1 MMRNKITIIAT
12 LFSLLMPFAS
22 LYARRPQDRHV
33 LVDTVCRCT
42 PAQFQKTIDRFFYQF
57 QNNSDSL
64 FNWVYLNTGG
74 DGNEKEGGKDAI
86 KLHYA
91 QAIYDP
97 VEKTGDLG
105 LDIYVL
111 GSKMFPDRH
120 LYTKNFGRKLGVTY
134 SGSLLENGSV
144 VFRLDSVAPRQTKVH
159 YEFNFVFGKFFS
171 LLISDKI
178 WNEVI
183 KWRLEQVFANLVEY
197 TETGKVTDHKK
208 KAGA

>member
-1 MMRNKITIIAT
+1 MMQNKITIIAT
-12 LFSLLMPFAS
+12 LFCLLMPSAS

-57 QNNSDSL
+57 QTNSDSL

-91 QAIYDP
+91 EAKYDP

-111 GSKMFPDRH
+111 GSKMFPNRH
-120 LYTKNFGRKLGVTY
+120 LYTRNFGRELGVTY

-144 VFRLDSVAPRQTKVH
+144 VFRLDSVSPHKTKVH

-208 KAGA
+208 KQ